1 MKNVRVFICH
11 TASARSLRCVP
22 LAEQEP
28 GKKRGFLDVLLVL
41 VAAALVMSPSYL
53 SLVLLHRLK
62 LDISIVAVM
71 ALALFLVGAFLLVKV
86 VKE

>member
-1 MKNVRVFICH
+1 MV
-11 TASARSLRCVP
+11 
-22 LAEQEP
+22 EQEP
-28 GKKRGFLDVLLVL
+28 EKKRGFRDVLLVL
-41 VAAALVMSPSYL
+41 VAAALIMSPSYL

>member
-1 MKNVRVFICH
+1 
-11 TASARSLRCVP
+11 

-28 GKKRGFLDVLLVL
+28 EKKRGFRDVLLVL
-41 VAAALVMSPSYL
+41 VAAALIISPSYL

>member
-1 MKNVRVFICH
+1 M
-11 TASARSLRCVP
+11 
-22 LAEQEP
+22 EQEP
-28 GKKRGFLDVLLVL
+28 EKKRGFRDVLLVL
-41 VAAALVMSPSYL
+41 VAAALIMSPSYL

-62 LDISIVAVM
+62 LDISLVAVV

>member
-1 MKNVRVFICH
+1 MV
-11 TASARSLRCVP
+11 
-22 LAEQEP
+22 EQEP
-28 GKKRGFLDVLLVL
+28 EKKRGFRDVLLVL

>member
-1 MKNVRVFICH
+1 
-11 TASARSLRCVP
+11 

-28 GKKRGFLDVLLVL
+28 ERKRGFRDVLLVL
-41 VAAALVMSPSYL
+41 VAAALIMSPSYL
-53 SLVLLHRLK
+53 SLVMLHRLK
-62 LDISIVAVM
+62 LDITIVAVI

>member
-1 MKNVRVFICH
+1 
-11 TASARSLRCVP
+11 

>member
-1 MKNVRVFICH
+1 MV
-11 TASARSLRCVP
+11 
-22 LAEQEP
+22 EQEP
-28 GKKRGFLDVLLVL
+28 EKKRGFRDALLVL
-41 VAAALVMSPSYL
+41 VAAALIMSPSYL

-62 LDISIVAVM
+62 LDISLVAVM

>member
-1 MKNVRVFICH
+1 M
-11 TASARSLRCVP
+11 
-22 LAEQEP
+22 AEQEP
-28 GKKRGFLDVLLVL
+28 EKKRGFRDVLLVL
-41 VAAALVMSPSYL
+41 VAAALIMSPSYL

-62 LDISIVAVM
+62 LDISLVAVM